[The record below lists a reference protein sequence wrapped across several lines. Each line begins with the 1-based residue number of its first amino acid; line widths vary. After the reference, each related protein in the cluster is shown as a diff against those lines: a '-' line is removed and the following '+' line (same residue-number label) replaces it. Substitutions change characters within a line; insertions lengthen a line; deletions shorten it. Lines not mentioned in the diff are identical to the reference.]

1 MAEEKGLHD
10 GHRKRVKE
18 RFISEG
24 LDKFQ
29 DHQILELLLF
39 YAVPRKDT
47 NELAHTLLNKFRSLS
62 GVMDAPIEVLQENGL
77 SENAAVLIKLIPSV
91 CSAYL
96 KDKYTSAKKYPIT
109 QENIGE
115 FILPFFV
122 GIDNEQVLLLLFD
135 AKGNV
140 RYCDVVSKGSINA
153 SDLSIKKIA
162 NIAAKFNMSSAVI
175 AHNHPSGIAMPS
187 NADIKT
193 TIKLKNSLRA
203 VGVVLLDHIIVANM
217 TYMSMA
223 NSEEYEEIFM

>member
-96 KDKYTSAKKYPIT
+96 KDTYLYSRGYM
-109 QENIGE
+109 
-115 FILPFFV
+115 
-122 GIDNEQVLLLLFD
+122 
-135 AKGNV
+135 V
-140 RYCDVVSKGSINA
+140 RDVVEKSVMT
-153 SDLSIKKIA
+153 L
-162 NIAAKFNMSSAVI
+162 
-175 AHNHPSGIAMPS
+175 P
-187 NADIKT
+187 
-193 TIKLKNSLRA
+193 
-203 VGVVLLDHIIVANM
+203 VVLV
-217 TYMSMA
+217 
-223 NSEEYEEIFM
+223 